1 MKKSEREDLA
11 NCVVTHHINVSRF
24 CKKSTVFYFK
34 KLGIPRSTIYRILAK
49 YAKHKQTCFL
59 PKSGRP
65 TKVSDK
71 KLKIL
76 VKAVNNKTGI
86 SQRRLGQKFGI
97 AQSTISRILKKRT
110 DVRILKRTAAPKYS
124 TDEQQRRA
132 QLCSL
137 KVYRLLKP
145 DVYLITDDEKYFS
158 LTGDINSNRF
168 YYSTE
173 PSTTPYNV
181 KFKCRMKFE
190 PKLMVWMCVSQKG
203 ISDVYIHRS
212 KGAICTETYLNEC
225 IRKRLIQFIN
235 KFHRKDSLLF
245 WLDLATAYYAQEVQ
259 HYLADHGINYVQRT
273 RNTPNVSQA
282 RPIEKLWSL
291 LEQKVY
297 ANNWQ
302 ARNPNQLARRIS
314 KKAKE
319 LDQKV
324 VTHMIL
330 SVNVRC
336 KSNETN

>member
-1 MKKSEREDLA
+1 M
-11 NCVVTHHINVSRF
+11 SRF

-65 TKVSDK
+65 TKVLDK

-76 VKAVNNKTGI
+76 VKAVNNKTDI
-86 SQRRLGQKFGI
+86 SQCRLGQFGI
-97 AQSTISRILKKRT
+97 
-110 DVRILKRTAAPKYS
+110 
-124 TDEQQRRA
+124 A

-145 DVYLITDDEKYFS
+145 DVYLIMDDEKYFS

-190 PKLMVWMCVSQKG
+190 PKLMVWICVSQKG
-203 ISDVYIHRS
+203 ISNVSIHRS

-225 IRKRLIQFIN
+225 IRKRLIPFIN

-245 WLDLATAYYAQEVQ
+245 WPDLAIVHYAQEV
-259 HYLADHGINYVQRT
+259 
-273 RNTPNVSQA
+273 
-282 RPIEKLWSL
+282 
-291 LEQKVY
+291 
-297 ANNWQ
+297 
-302 ARNPNQLARRIS
+302 
-314 KKAKE
+314 
-319 LDQKV
+319 
-324 VTHMIL
+324 
-330 SVNVRC
+330 
-336 KSNETN
+336 